1 MANPDAPRPRPPSA
15 RVSATRRLP
24 LHAPPRAW
32 AMSEW
37 ALLPLRLF
45 VGVTFVYAGLQK
57 LANPAFTNAASSI
70 SIQHQMAFAVTTSP
84 IGGLLAHLVGEAR
97 IIGIVLAFGE
107 LLVGLGT
114 VLGLWTR
121 VAAAGG
127 LLISLSLFL
136 TVSFH
141 ATPYFTGSDIV
152 FLFAW
157 IPLLIAGGGSR
168 LSVDAKLA
176 QIAARQHGAPAPA
189 IVPIAFAS
197 VQAVCGHYDDGR
209 CRALRALC
217 GPAHCPVLAG
227 ERPSLYD
234 RRHLDV
240 VDRRTLIAGTSAV
253 VGGVAGAL
261 AIGAVA
267 AEGGKILS
275 SGSSG
280 GGRTLSPTTTTSA
293 PTTTTSAPTTST
305 SATSAPTTTTAPAT
319 TTTHPTGTLLG
330 SASQVPTN
338 EAASFTIPK
347 SGDPGIVVHTKEGSF
362 VAYDAVC
369 PHLGCTVGY
378 APSMQLIVCPCHGS
392 EFEVMTGDVISGPA
406 PHGLTKLDLVEEG
419 NGNLYLQ

>member
-1 MANPDAPRPRPPSA
+1 
-15 RVSATRRLP
+15 
-24 LHAPPRAW
+24 
-32 AMSEW
+32 MSEW
-37 ALLPLRLF
+37 ALAPLRLF
-45 VGVTFVYAGLQK
+45 LGVTFVYAGLQK
-57 LANPAFTNAASSI
+57 LANPAFTNPASSV

-84 IGGLLAHLVGEAR
+84 LGGLLAHLVGAAR
-97 IIGIVLAFGE
+97 IIGIGLAFGE
-107 LLVGLGT
+107 LVVGLGT

-141 ATPYFTGSDIV
+141 ATPYFTGSDVV
-152 FLFAW
+152 FFFAW
-157 IPLLIAGGGSR
+157 IPLIVAGGGSR

-176 QIAARQHGAPAPA
+176 QIAARQQGAPPPTL
-189 IVPIAFAS
+189 VPIAFAT
-197 VQAVCGHYDDGR
+197 VQSVCGHYDDGR

-234 RRHLDV
+234 RRHLDA
-240 VDRRTLIAGTSAV
+240 VDRRTLIVGTGAV

-261 AIGAVA
+261 AIGGVV

-275 SGSSG
+275 SGAS
-280 GGRTLSPTTTTSA
+280 GGRTLRPPTTTIPPTTSTSASAAPTTASA
-293 PTTTTSAPTTST
+293 PTTTTSHTS
-305 SATSAPTTTTAPAT
+305 
-319 TTTHPTGTLLG
+319 GTLLG
-330 SASQVPTN
+330 STSQVLRN
-338 EAASFTIPK
+338 EAASFTIPTN
-347 SGDPGIVVHTKEGSF
+347 GDPGIVVHTTQGSF

-392 EFEVMTGDVISGPA
+392 EFELMTGDVVAGPA
-406 PHGLTKLDLVEEG
+406 PHGLKKLDLVEG
-419 NGNLYLQ
+419 GDGNLYLQ

>member
-1 MANPDAPRPRPPSA
+1 
-15 RVSATRRLP
+15 
-24 LHAPPRAW
+24 
-32 AMSEW
+32 MSEW

-45 VGVTFVYAGLQK
+45 VGVTFIYAGLQK
-57 LANPAFTNAASSI
+57 LANPAFTNPASSI

-97 IIGIVLAFGE
+97 LIGIVLAFGE
-107 LLVGLGT
+107 LVVGLGT

-141 ATPYFTGSDIV
+141 TSPYFTGSDIV
-152 FLFAW
+152 FFFAW
-157 IPLLIAGGGSR
+157 IPLIVAGGGSR

-176 QIAARQHGAPAPA
+176 EIAARQQGAPAPTL
-189 IVPIAFAS
+189 VPIAFSS
-197 VQAVCGHYDDGR
+197 VQSLCGHFDEGR
-209 CRALRALC
+209 CRALRAAC
-217 GPAHCPVLAG
+217 GPARCPVLLG

-234 RRHLDV
+234 RRHLDAL
-240 VDRRTLIAGTSAV
+240 DRRTLIAGTSAV
-253 VGGVAGAL
+253 VGGLAGAL
-261 AIGAVA
+261 GVGALV

-275 SGSSG
+275 AGASGS
-280 GGRTLSPTTTTSA
+280 GRTLSPTGATSGATTTPSA
-293 PTTTTSAPTTST
+293 PVTGASATPATS
-305 SATSAPTTTTAPAT
+305 SATSSTTS
-319 TTTHPTGTLLG
+319 HPKGTLLG

-338 EAASFTIPK
+338 AAASFTIP
-347 SGDPGIVVHTKEGSF
+347 GNGEPGIVVHTKEGPF

-392 EFEVMTGDVISGPA
+392 EFEVMTGDVVSGPA
-406 PHGLTKLDLVEEG
+406 PHGLTKLDVVEEG

>member
-1 MANPDAPRPRPPSA
+1 
-15 RVSATRRLP
+15 
-24 LHAPPRAW
+24 
-32 AMSEW
+32 MSEW
-37 ALLPLRLF
+37 ALFPLRLF

-57 LANPAFTNAASSI
+57 LANPAFTNPASSV

-84 IGGLLAHLVGEAR
+84 LGGLLAHLVGGAR
-97 IIGIVLAFGE
+97 VIGIVLAFGE
-107 LLVGLGT
+107 LFVGLGT

-121 VAAAGG
+121 VAALGG
-127 LLISLSLFL
+127 LVISLSLFL

-157 IPLLIAGGGSR
+157 IPLVIAGGGSR

-176 QIAARQHGAPAPA
+176 RLAARQQGAPPPTL
-189 IVPIAFAS
+189 VPIAFAT
-197 VQAVCGHYDDGR
+197 VQSVCGHYDDGR
-209 CRALRALC
+209 CRALDAPC
-217 GPAHCPVLAG
+217 GPPHCPVLAG

-240 VDRRTLIAGTSAV
+240 VDRRTLIASASSV

-261 AIGAVA
+261 ALGAIA
-267 AEGGKILS
+267 AEGGRVLS
-275 SGSSG
+275 SGSG
-280 GGRTLSPTTTTSA
+280 GGRTLSPTPAGPTTTS
-293 PTTTTSAPTTST
+293 SAPTTST
-305 SATSAPTTTTAPAT
+305 SASAAPAT
-319 TTTHPTGTLLG
+319 TSTAPSATTSHPAGTLLG
-330 SASQVPTN
+330 NARQVPTN
-338 EAASFTIPK
+338 QAASFTIPA
-347 SGDPGIVVHTKEGSF
+347 SGDPGIVVHTKQGDL

-378 APSMQLIVCPCHGS
+378 SPSMQLIVCPCHGS
-392 EFEVMTGDVISGPA
+392 EFELLTGDVIAGPA